1 VSFLEQKRS
10 LSTDEEHDFVVVLEG
25 LKKQMTPMGST
36 MENYMK
42 RGEEAGEEETGVG
55 DEFGD
60 VVLEKLSKYVS

>member
-42 RGEEAGEEETGVG
+42 RGEEAGEEETG
-55 DEFGD
+55 
-60 VVLEKLSKYVS
+60 